1 MEEIEKLRW
10 AKQRIEEATAG
21 KQRLTIGFGGCL
33 SMKVDDSCLA
43 ALYLAMVRNQQS
55 GMFHCDV
62 KGYVRTFSGYRC
74 GACMDQ
80 MTAELEK
87 MASLVK
93 ELEQLE
99 ICIGEDALLTFC
111 RELRGQEAVEKG
123 QKRRKHETC

>member
-1 MEEIEKLRW
+1 MTEIEKLWW
-10 AKQRIEEATAG
+10 AKRRIEEVTDG

-33 SMKVDDSCLA
+33 LMKVEDSCLA
-43 ALYLAMVRNQQS
+43 ALYLAMVKNRQS

-62 KGYVRTFSGYRC
+62 KGYVRTFSGYRS

-80 MTAELEK
+80 LTAELEA

-99 ICIGEDALLTFC
+99 ICIEEEEFLIFC
-111 RELRGQEAVEKG
+111 RELDG
-123 QKRRKHETC
+123 

>member
-1 MEEIEKLRW
+1 MNEIEKLW
-10 AKQRIEEATAG
+10 QAKQRIEEATAG

-33 SMKVDDSCLA
+33 TVQVDQGCLA
-43 ALYLAMVRNQQS
+43 AIYLAMIKKRQS

-62 KGYVRTFSGYRC
+62 KGYVRTFSGYRN

-80 MTAELEK
+80 LTAELEA

-99 ICIGEDALLTFC
+99 ICIGEEELLTFC
-111 RELRGQEAVEKG
+111 RELSSQEREKEN
-123 QKRRKHETC
+123 QKKEES